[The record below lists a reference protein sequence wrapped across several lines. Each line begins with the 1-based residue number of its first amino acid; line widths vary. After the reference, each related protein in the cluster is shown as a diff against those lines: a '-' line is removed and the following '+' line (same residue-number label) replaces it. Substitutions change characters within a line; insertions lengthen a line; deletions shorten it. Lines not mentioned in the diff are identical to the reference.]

1 MPSVLSDVLNKSGY
15 DNAFSIENMNDVE
28 INSIE
33 TFVQDHLQL
42 VNSDPYAQMDKFR
55 LLPGHRTFLLRL
67 PEAMKRFVSESKLQP
82 ETSKKRLIDS
92 LPLSFLMKEMIHN
105 AISNA
110 EKDPNNRRY
119 SETIQYFAT
128 YIYMFCGKACYEIL
142 SNNLPIPSVNS
153 ICESIHSVI
162 RVELFLI
169 ICFFVS

>member
-1 MPSVLSDVLNKSGY
+1 MPSVLSEVLNKCGY

-42 VNSDPYAQMDKFR
+42 VNSDLYAHMDKFR
-55 LLPGHRTFLLRL
+55 FLPGHRTFLIRL
-67 PEAMKRFVSESKLQP
+67 PEAMKRFISESKTRP

-119 SETIQYFAT
+119 SETIQSTNSKCKFHLWVYL
-128 YIYMFCGKACYEIL
+128 L
-142 SNNLPIPSVNS
+142 SDSDGAVFN
-153 ICESIHSVI
+153 H
-162 RVELFLI
+162 LFFRL
-169 ICFFVS
+169 SYRLLH